1 MSYVL
6 FGIAVVVVLL
16 AADAVRVRVH
26 NRRMLERLA
35 SSVDT
40 LRAMTTREVTYTP
53 LGPSDVI
60 PPKARPAFEAF
71 DRELREHG
79 MTATGDLVEAMAGAE
94 NIERWFRDGDG
105 SIFGWFGVTA
115 SGGPAMVL
123 FSESDDGRF
132 VLTERYAP
140 GANLV
145 RPPFMTRQRFDWE
158 HGLGA
163 VLDAH
168 RARLA
173 GASPWRRAPDAAA
186 GAASLLRLRAAVARW
201 RAEQPPDP
209 LLEADLRSMLAE
221 RWDELGPMLLDF
233 MRARA
238 T

>member
-1 MSYVL
+1 MMYVL
-6 FGIAVVVVLL
+6 VGIVVLVAL
-16 AADAVRVRVH
+16 FAAEAVRVRVH
-26 NRRMLERLA
+26 NRRMLARLA
-35 SSVDT
+35 SSVET
-40 LRAMTTREVTYTP
+40 LRALTMREVTYEP
-53 LGPSDVI
+53 RGPSDVI
-60 PPKARPAFEAF
+60 PPPARPAFEAF

-79 MTATGDLVEAMAGAE
+79 MTATGDLVEAMSSSV

-115 SGGPAMVL
+115 TGGPAMVL
-123 FSESDDGRF
+123 FSESDDGTFIVTGRH
-132 VLTERYAP
+132 AK

-145 RPPFMTRQRFDWE
+145 DPPVVTRQRFDWA

-168 RARLA
+168 RARLT
-173 GASPWRRAPDAAA
+173 GTSSWRRAPDAAA

-201 RAEQPPDP
+201 RAAQPPDQ